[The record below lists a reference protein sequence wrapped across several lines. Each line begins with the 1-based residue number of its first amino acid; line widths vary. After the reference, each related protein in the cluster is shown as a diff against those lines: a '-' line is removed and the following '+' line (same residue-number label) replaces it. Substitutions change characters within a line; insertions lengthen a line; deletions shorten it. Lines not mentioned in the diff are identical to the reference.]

1 MVEVGRRLREGVRV
15 RGLVRLELRGE
26 GGMCEGEGGGSVG
39 CGVWSVVEVDMS
51 CGWDEMGWVGWG
63 EGR

>member
-1 MVEVGRRLREGVRV
+1 MGVRLVVEVGRRLREGVRV

-39 CGVWSVVEVDMS
+39 CGVWL
-51 CGWDEMGWVGWG
+51 
-63 EGR
+63 R